1 MDGRLKKVFPMFRS
15 IGFIFLFL
23 LLGEGV
29 KYLFDIPIA
38 GNILGM
44 ALIFLALQSK
54 YLPLAWVKPASD
66 RLLDHMI
73 LFFVPYGVG
82 LMVHFEMLREHWFP
96 IALAVVISTLITL
109 YISAVVQEKLEKK

>member
-1 MDGRLKKVFPMFRS
+1 MFPMLRS
-15 IGFIFLFL
+15 ISFIFLFL
-23 LLGEGV
+23 LLGEGL

-54 YLPLAWVKPASD
+54 WLPLAWVKPASD
-66 RLLDHMI
+66 RLLDYMI

-82 LMVHFEMLREHWFP
+82 LMVHFEMLREHWFS
-96 IALAVVISTLITL
+96 ISLAVVTSTVITL
-109 YISAVVQEKLEKK
+109 YITAAVQEKLEKK